1 LKKQPLKTDS
11 TTPCECGGTMKIKMV
26 EPLPEEPDMMQH
38 TFVCTC
44 GETASFKYP
53 KSGSWQ

>member
-1 LKKQPLKTDS
+1 
-11 TTPCECGGTMKIKMV
+11 MKIKMV